1 MTRTIE
7 KGLYF
12 GRVPFSLENLY
23 FLWRDSMCLCSKI
36 ISMENELLLWIDIK
50 EVCELLVGSTL
61 GLYIHCNWS
70 MKRIWAFPRQTRNH
84 DSLQMYFSASPVFL
98 FVCFV
103 FLHWQVTQ
111 TLKNLLYVRNIL
123 IIFKQNPKHLCQIT
137 YMYDSICPQV
147 FPLLHKTIVR
157 GNIEVQTQRSP
168 SPSVH
173 TIKCS
178 LSFVCGLDWVLLI
191 LEYDKSDEMLILWWH
206 YKDIVTYAM
215 LTLFSSHS

>member
-1 MTRTIE
+1 MDWYQRS
-7 KGLYF
+7 LWAP
-12 GRVPFSLENLY
+12 GRKHPWV
-23 FLWRDSMCLCSKI
+23 
-36 ISMENELLLWIDIK
+36 
-50 EVCELLVGSTL
+50 
-61 GLYIHCNWS
+61 IH
-70 MKRIWAFPRQTRNH
+70 
-84 DSLQMYFSASPVFL
+84 SLQLKHEEDMGFSQTDQKSWFSPNVFFCFSCFL

-168 SPSVH
+168 SPSVR